1 MKICKK
7 KKTHAYNSLATFR
20 LNKVKV
26 HINGRL
32 KATYK
37 IIMEISLLIME
48 KSWNNHGILIL
59 NFSGNPAF
67 ICSVDHSFVLE
78 DIISSLLVPQC

>member
-1 MKICKK
+1 MKIYKK
-7 KKTHAYNSLATFR
+7 KKTRAYNSLATFR
-20 LNKVKV
+20 LKKVKV

-32 KATYK
+32 KARHK

-59 NFSGNPAF
+59 DFCGNPVR
-67 ICSVDHSFVLE
+67 INQPTNQLIHSSG
-78 DIISSLLVPQC
+78 SSTEP

>member
-1 MKICKK
+1 MKIYKK

-20 LNKVKV
+20 LKKVKV

-32 KATYK
+32 KATY
-37 IIMEISLLIME
+37 MEISLLIME

-59 NFSGNPAF
+59 NFCGNPVLF
-67 ICSVDHSFVLE
+67 ILAGNDNIHESLDEFEFVL
-78 DIISSLLVPQC
+78 VPW